1 MSDPAT
7 PANAGPAPRPVGS
20 PPPGERPGAGRDI
33 PWRLVALGVLVLYIV
48 LFFVLNRTKVEVN
61 FVFFS
66 PRVSL
71 IVALV
76 VAAAVGFVGGWLA
89 QHLRATRRS

>member
-1 MSDPAT
+1 M
-7 PANAGPAPRPVGS
+7 
-20 PPPGERPGAGRDI
+20 
-33 PWRLVALGVLVLYIV
+33 LYIV

>member
-1 MSDPAT
+1 MSDDR
-7 PANAGPAPRPVGS
+7 PAPPAPSTRP
-20 PPPGERPGAGRDI
+20 AGGREI
-33 PWRLVALGVLVLYIV
+33 PWRLIALALVALYVV
-48 LFFVLNRTKVEVN
+48 LFFVLNRRQVEVD

-76 VAAAVGFVGGWLA
+76 VAVAAGFVAGWLA
-89 QHLRATRRS
+89 QHLRRK